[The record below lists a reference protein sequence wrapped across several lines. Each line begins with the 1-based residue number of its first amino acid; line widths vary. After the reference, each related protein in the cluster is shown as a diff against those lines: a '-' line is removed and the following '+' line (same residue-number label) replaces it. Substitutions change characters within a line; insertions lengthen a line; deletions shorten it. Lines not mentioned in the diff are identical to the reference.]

1 MTPAGCF
8 GVQCS
13 VCVER
18 MLPQHD
24 AGTKTCFTVVTGLTL
39 GEAMRRDKSALPE
52 DFAAGRFCEDYEFRC
67 EASARTWARPH
78 AQDNLLCAALA
89 HAVADDRNVPQ
100 VS

>member
-1 MTPAGCF
+1 MI
-8 GVQCS
+8 
-13 VCVER
+13 
-18 MLPQHD
+18 

-78 AQDNLLCAALA
+78 AQDNLLCAACA
-89 HAVADDRNVPQ
+89 Q
-100 VS
+100 VMTDG